1 MLDAGAL
8 TGAALAAVAGLLI
21 LWRKARLRAHQ
32 ARHFARE
39 PKKAARKLALLMS
52 ARFGRAGAALAGSFN
67 SSTGSHPSVAASFAM
82 ISALR

>member
-1 MLDAGAL
+1 MVHAGAP

-52 ARFGRAGAALAGSFN
+52 ARFRARRRGTRGQFQ
-67 SSTGSHPSVAASFAM
+67 
-82 ISALR
+82 